1 MPFSSRATYLDYTL
15 GVRDFLVFVQ
25 MSFAERHH
33 RWWLLVASSKFLV
46 DHRRNHLAQEPFR
59 SVADAFTR
67 CDKWVH
73 PGRFGLYYRSLRLVC
88 RHSVCVRVLPGNL
101 DECCQLWPLGRS
113 LGKLQIV
120 VGNFKVLETL
130 LLIFVRQRSLAAV
143 RQF

>member
-1 MPFSSRATYLDYTL
+1 M
-15 GVRDFLVFVQ
+15 
-25 MSFAERHH
+25 
-33 RWWLLVASSKFLV
+33 
-46 DHRRNHLAQEPFR
+46 DHRRNHLAQEPCQFE
-59 SVADAFTR
+59 ADAFTR

-113 LGKLQIV
+113 LGKLLIV
-120 VGNFKVLETL
+120 VGNFKAPETL
-130 LLIFVRQRSLAAV
+130 LSIFVRQRSLVAG